1 MIFLNTRFKHVFGYR
16 FFLCSGKRSIF
27 LLVILK
33 KKIEKQV
40 IRRHTRLRETD
51 DLAIW
56 GAPVIKQ
63 QPPMPISSISTKV
76 RLTMLR
82 NHLYI
87 CYEEMILLGLQITE
101 QKALPL

>member
-1 MIFLNTRFKHVFGYR
+1 MLQTCFRLPFL
-16 FFLCSGKRSIF
+16 S
-27 LLVILK
+27 LLWKTIYISYGHFE
-33 KKIEKQV
+33 KKIEKEV
-40 IRRHTRLRETD
+40 MRRHTRLRETD

-56 GAPVIKQ
+56 GAAAIKQ
-63 QPPMPISSISTKV
+63 QPPISVSSISMKV

-87 CYEEMILLGLQITE
+87 CYEVMILLSLQITG

>member
-1 MIFLNTRFKHVFGYR
+1 MIFLNTCFKHVFGYR
-16 FFLCSGKRSIF
+16 FFLSSGKRSIF

-33 KKIEKQV
+33 KKIVKEV

-51 DLAIW
+51 DSAIW
-56 GAPVIKQ
+56 GAPAIKQ
-63 QPPMPISSISTKV
+63 QPPISVSSISMKV

-87 CYEEMILLGLQITE
+87 CYEVMILLSLQITE